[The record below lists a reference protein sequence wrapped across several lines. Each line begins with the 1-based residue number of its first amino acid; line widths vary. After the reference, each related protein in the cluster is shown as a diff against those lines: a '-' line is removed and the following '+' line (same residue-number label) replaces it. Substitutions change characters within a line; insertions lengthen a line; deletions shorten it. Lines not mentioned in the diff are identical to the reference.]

1 VASKEVRPNVEDDP
15 VKMEFTTFTT
25 VLFYLFSLALVVS
38 GLKVITSRNP
48 VQSALFLVL
57 SFFSAAGILMLLQ
70 AEFLAI
76 LLVLVYVGAVM
87 VLFLFVVMMLDI
99 NIDVL
104 RRDFGRFIPMA
115 LLVGA
120 IIVIEMALVLWHG
133 YGGTVNPLH
142 DATTQAAMQTA
153 GGEVMSNT
161 RLIGKVIYTD
171 YIFAFE
177 VAGLVLLVAIIAAIA
192 LTVSHQKDAKRQVIS
207 EQLKVRREDRVRLVK
222 MQAEVPATASD
233 ATPADTPAK

>member
-1 VASKEVRPNVEDDP
+1 
-15 VKMEFTTFTT
+15 MEFTT
-25 VLFYLFSLALVVS
+25 VLFYIFALLLVVS

-48 VQSALFLVL
+48 VASALFLVL
-57 SFFSAAGILMLLQ
+57 AFFNAAAIWMLLQ

-104 RRDFGRFIPMA
+104 RRDFKRFVPMA
-115 LLVGA
+115 TIVGA
-120 IIVIEMALVLWHG
+120 IIW
-133 YGGTVNPLH
+133 
-142 DATTQAAMQTA
+142 
-153 GGEVMSNT
+153 SNT
-161 RLIGKVIYTD
+161 RVIGKVIYTD

-192 LTVSHQKDAKRQVIS
+192 LTTRHAKDSKRQNVS
-207 EQLKVRREDRVRLVK
+207 DQVKVRAQDRVRIVK
-222 MQAEVPATASD
+222 MPSEKTAATIAAEEAAAAAAAAAAADPATAKNS
-233 ATPADTPAK
+233 